1 MKDRTT
7 GATPRNHKSAMS
19 PSAAAWVFEL
29 EADYTYNIRLHLPP
43 GAVTLCFSFN
53 LPKAA
58 TNRGSI

>member
-1 MKDRTT
+1 
-7 GATPRNHKSAMS
+7 MS

-43 GAVTLCFSFN
+43 CAVTLCFSFN

-58 TNRGSI
+58 TNPGSI